1 LYIDHILFQP
11 LAAIMA
17 NKDFQHTVCLY
28 CLHYNTIYSMLL
40 KWKGSKAK
48 ELCTKTYADIYILQ
62 SSGPFHVFSMCSW
75 KFLAIH
81 GNYHGIP
88 QQLYANCN
96 SHPHAKI

>member
-40 KWKGSKAK
+40 K
-48 ELCTKTYADIYILQ
+48 
-62 SSGPFHVFSMCSW
+62 
-75 KFLAIH
+75 
-81 GNYHGIP
+81 
-88 QQLYANCN
+88 
-96 SHPHAKI
+96 